1 MEEHTVYDSS
11 QQKDL
16 QEAVRQLSWFRAGF
30 FFLLLTLIVSLMGN
44 AYLFYYM
51 SQVDQR
57 EAESGIQA
65 NTDNGLRPPDMDSTN
80 AEIPSPSAA
89 PSAMLPPDQ
98 ETREFVSEVYNFSFV
113 YPADWEV
120 RQGSEQFES
129 GDVIM
134 MYKYGPIQQGET
146 EVYDGASIAF
156 MKPVETDVPL
166 ETWMKEAYNTTS
178 IPREGEPATLSSE
191 KIGDITYQ
199 KANICGLGCFTY
211 YHHKIGNRIYGFV
224 TFVEGPTKEA
234 FSQQLRQTIESI
246 SYPETQ

>member
-30 FFLLLTLIVSLMGN
+30 FFLLLILIISLMGN

-57 EAESGIQA
+57 AEQRGITTD
-65 NTDNGLRPPDMDSTN
+65 TDNGLRPPDMDSEN
-80 AEIPSPSAA
+80 PEIPSPSAG
-89 PSAMLPPDQ
+89 PTAMLPPDQ
-98 ETREFVSEVYNFSFV
+98 ETREFVSEVYNFSFM

-120 RQGSEQFES
+120 RQGSQQFET

-134 MYKYGPIQQGET
+134 MYKYGPTQQGET
-146 EVYDGASIAF
+146 EVYDGVSIAF
-156 MKPVETDVPL
+156 MKPVETDKALDV
-166 ETWMKEAYNTTS
+166 WMKETYNTTG
-178 IPREGEPATLSSE
+178 IPREGEPAELSSE
-191 KIGDITYQ
+191 KIGDVTYQ
-199 KANICGLGCFTY
+199 KAYVCGLGCFTY
-211 YHHKIGNRIYGFV
+211 YHHKIGNKIYGFV
-224 TFVEGPTKEA
+224 TFVEGPTEEA

-246 SYPETQ
+246 TYPQQ